1 MKVKE
6 KVKILKRYVCQLL
19 HPLFSKLFKKQKQVL
34 PPPLPW
40 TLRNTKSTTMRD
52 LQRTGKAINKYEPLN

>member
-1 MKVKE
+1 MYANYS
-6 KVKILKRYVCQLL
+6 I
-19 HPLFSKLFKKQKQVL
+19 LFSQNYLRNKNKFS

>member
-34 PPPLPW
+34 PPPFLGHLGTQNRLPCVIYKGQGR
-40 TLRNTKSTTMRD
+40 LSISMNR
-52 LQRTGKAINKYEPLN
+52 